1 MVCRLLLRMYGRRL
15 HSLLLGELMKNS
27 KKTAFCGLIV
37 ALSVVSMLLA
47 YFPYFTYAIP
57 AFAGALMF
65 VICIEI
71 GRTWALGSYIAASI
85 IVMFIC
91 EKEAATLFVGFFGFY
106 PIIKGVLEQ
115 YVKTPIAWALKFL
128 IFNIAAIFS
137 YLVITFVFGI
147 PFFDGSFSPKIFLG
161 VMLVLGN
168 IVFSLYDIGLT
179 RVISAYIIRLH
190 SRISKL
196 F

>member
-1 MVCRLLLRMYGRRL
+1 MYGRRL
-15 HSLLLGELMKNS
+15 HSLLLGEKMKNS

-65 VICIEI
+65 LICIEI
-71 GRTWALGSYIAASI
+71 GRTWALVSYIAASI
-85 IVMFIC
+85 MVLFLC
-91 EKEAATLFVGFFGFY
+91 EKESATLFAGFFGFY

-115 YVKTPIAWALKFL
+115 YLKTPLAWVLKFL
-128 IFNIAAIFS
+128 IFNVAAVIS
-137 YLVITFVFGI
+137 YLVITFLFGI
-147 PFFDGSFSPKIFLG
+147 PFFDGSFTPQIYLG
-161 VMLVLGN
+161 VILLLGN
-168 IVFSLYDIGLT
+168 VVFCLYDIGLT
-179 RVISAYIIRLH
+179 RVISAYIVRLH
-190 SRISKL
+190 PRISKL